1 LVIFTDSHKSF
12 FAKASG
18 VKQKKNENYCDAC
31 EVAKLGRSMLRP
43 YKGEKMIRSGAWDS

>member
-1 LVIFTDSHKSF
+1 MGSHNSF

-18 VKQKKNENYCDAC
+18 VTQKKNANCGDGY